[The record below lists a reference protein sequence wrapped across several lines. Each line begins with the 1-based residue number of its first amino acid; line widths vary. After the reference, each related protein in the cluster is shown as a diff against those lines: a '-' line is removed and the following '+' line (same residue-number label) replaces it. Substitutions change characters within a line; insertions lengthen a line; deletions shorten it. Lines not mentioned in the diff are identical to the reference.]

1 MVEKGRN
8 GGRKLFNDIDLMG
21 RILGAKWLRN
31 QVISNNIA
39 NVGTPNY
46 KRYDVSF
53 ESLLQSKL
61 GQKRLELKA
70 TNHRHIRTRLDD
82 LTPKIY
88 RETGSSVRQDGNN
101 VDIDK
106 EMAKLAENA
115 LAYDI
120 LTEQIKTKFKL
131 LSSAINEGR

>member
-1 MVEKGRN
+1 M
-8 GGRKLFNDIDLMG
+8 FNDIDLMG

-39 NVGTPNY
+39 NVDTPNY

>member
-39 NVGTPNY
+39 NVDTPNY